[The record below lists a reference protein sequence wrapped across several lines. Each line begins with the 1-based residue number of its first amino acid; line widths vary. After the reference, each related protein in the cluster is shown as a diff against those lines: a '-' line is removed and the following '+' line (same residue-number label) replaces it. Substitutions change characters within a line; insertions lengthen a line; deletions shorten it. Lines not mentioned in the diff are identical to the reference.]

1 MKSKTKEALNFATF
15 FFSHFFHFIFTIV
28 CRVSAAPGQRG
39 PDKKIAKI
47 AEHRLLQDIIY
58 TDSYNREVRPAL
70 RDSDVVTVLFE
81 VKLVQIVDVVS
92 DVMELY
98 MCEVYIPV
106 EVTTAAFDGHLK
118 VHKVVVLLKIIASP
132 WLIRELIA
140 MPM

>member
-1 MKSKTKEALNFATF
+1 MNRSWGRKSKTKEVLNFAMF
-15 FFSHFFHFIFTIV
+15 FFSLFFHFILTIV

-98 MCEVYIPV
+98 MCKSVYSSRGYNSCSRR
-106 EVTTAAFDGHLK
+106 AFKGTQGCLYYWK
-118 VHKVVVLLKIIASP
+118 
-132 WLIRELIA
+132 
-140 MPM
+140 